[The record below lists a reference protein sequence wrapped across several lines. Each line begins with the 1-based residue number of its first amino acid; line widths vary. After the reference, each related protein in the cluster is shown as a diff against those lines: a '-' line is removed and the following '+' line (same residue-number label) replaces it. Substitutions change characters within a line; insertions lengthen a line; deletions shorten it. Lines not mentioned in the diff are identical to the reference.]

1 MFRVYGND
9 LGSCSF
15 CCRHDD
21 LAGANEGLFI
31 CQSYALFFTYGCKRG
46 LKSHGSGYGSHNTVG
61 SIQRCCF
68 NESLHPAADANIG
81 IGKASF
87 QVFCRIFV
95 KYRNKLGL

>member
-1 MFRVYGND
+1 MFRIYGND
-9 LGSCSF
+9 LGSCGF
-15 CCRHDD
+15 CRRHDD

-31 CQSYALFFTYGCKRG
+31 CQSYALFFAYGCKRG
-46 LKSHGSGYGSHNTVG
+46 LKSNRAGHGSHNTVG

-87 QVFCRIFV
+87 
-95 KYRNKLGL
+95 